1 MPGVASNPT
10 LFEELG
16 DFLAS
21 APSQKQLL
29 AFRLSEQV
37 QERYRELLHRSS
49 QGGLTRDEQ
58 YEFNQFEMFEMLLQF
73 VKSRIRADKK
83 KRP

>member
-1 MPGVASNPT
+1 MSTIAKLPT

-29 AFRLSEQV
+29 TFRPSVQV
-37 QERYRELLHRSS
+37 LERYRELLHRSS
-49 QGGLTRDEQ
+49 QGGLTSDEQ
-58 YEFNQFEMFEMLLQF
+58 YEFSQFELFEMLLQY
-73 VKSRIRADKK
+73 VKSQIRAGKK

>member
-1 MPGVASNPT
+1 MRTAAKIPI

-21 APSQKQLL
+21 VPSEKQFLS
-29 AFRLSEQV
+29 FRPSEQV

-49 QGGLTRDEQ
+49 EGRLTRGEQ
-58 YEFNQFEMFEMLLQF
+58 YEFSQFELIEMLLQY
-73 VKSRIRADKK
+73 VKSQIRAGKK
-83 KRP
+83 KQP